1 MSSNN
6 ARTAIVTGASK
17 GLGAGIAKALAES
30 GAAVVV
36 NYRGDADG
44 AERVVAGIT
53 AKGGRAI
60 AVQADVASSEEVRR
74 LFDRAREV
82 YGPVDV
88 LVNNAAVATFAPLS
102 GITEDEFHREM
113 NTNLLGTILTTQAL
127 ASQDDID
134 AASIINVSTAGT
146 VSHPSYASLYV
157 ASKSAVN
164 AFTIVAAKELGPR
177 GIRVNAIMPGPSDT
191 EGTRAM
197 GYAGSDQ
204 EAQAI
209 ATTPLGRTGTPDDT
223 ARLWPSWRPTTRA
236 GSPGMSSSLPA
247 ACADAPGPTGDGAK
261 TASQRRFSVRCSE
274 RRQLH
279 RMRTRDGQRIGP

>member
-1 MSSNN
+1 VSSNN

-17 GLGAGIAKALAES
+17 GLGAGIAKALAET

-36 NYRGDADG
+36 NYRGDAEG
-44 AERVVAGIT
+44 AQRVVADIT

-60 AVQADVASSEEVRR
+60 AVQADVADSADVRR
-74 LFDRAREV
+74 LFDRAREAF
-82 YGPVDV
+82 GPVDV
-88 LVNNAAVATFAPLS
+88 LVNNAAVAAFAPLS
-102 GITEDEFHREM
+102 HITEDEFQREM
-113 NTNLLGTILTTQAL
+113 TTNLLGTILTTQAL
-127 ASQDDID
+127 AAQDDRSR

-146 VSHPSYASLYV
+146 VTHPPYTSLYV

-164 AFTIVAAKELGPR
+164 AFTVVAAKELGPR

-209 ATTPLGRTGTPDDT
+209 AATPLGRTGTPDDYGPLVAFLASDD
-223 ARLWPSWRPTTRA
+223 ARWI
-236 GSPGMSSSLPA
+236 
-247 ACADAPGPTGDGAK
+247 TGDVIL
-261 TASQRRFSVRCSE
+261 ASGG
-274 RRQLH
+274 
-279 RMRTRDGQRIGP
+279 MR

>member
-6 ARTAIVTGASK
+6 TARAAIVTGASK
-17 GLGAGIAKALAES
+17 GIGAGIAKALAGT

-36 NYRGDADG
+36 NYREDAEG

-53 AKGGRAI
+53 AAGGRAI
-60 AVQADVASSEEVRR
+60 AVRADVARGGDVRR
-74 LFDRAREV
+74 LFDRAREE

-102 GITEDEFHREM
+102 DITEKEFQREM
-113 NTNLLGTILTTQAL
+113 TTNLLGTILTTQAL
-127 ASQDDID
+127 AGQDDIGT
-134 AASIINVSTAGT
+134 ASIVNVSTAGT
-146 VSHPSYASLYV
+146 LTHPLYSSLYV

-197 GYAGSDQ
+197 GFPGSAQ
-204 EAQAI
+204 EVQAV
-209 ATTPLGRTGTPDDT
+209 ADTPLGRTGTPDDYGPLVAFLASDD
-223 ARLWPSWRPTTRA
+223 ARWI
-236 GSPGMSSSLPA
+236 
-247 ACADAPGPTGDGAK
+247 TGDVIL
-261 TASQRRFSVRCSE
+261 ASGGLR
-274 RRQLH
+274 
-279 RMRTRDGQRIGP
+279 